1 MNFFETLIINPFDPR
16 YNGSETNYQGDES
29 NDAASNCSFDGIEM
43 ANPFRQR
50 QYSNILEEEEKET
63 GRDKVDSKETEINSK
78 QEGPFTDQSDNSG
91 SVDRYVIIIYPK
103 EMRRVVCHLCYYP
116 GCLSLLRRRW

>member
-1 MNFFETLIINPFDPR
+1 MINLSDPR

-50 QYSNILEEEEKET
+50 QYSNILEEEET
-63 GRDKVDSKETEINSK
+63 GRDKVDSKETENIAKPERS
-78 QEGPFTDQSDNSG
+78 FTDQSDNSG
-91 SVDRYVIIIYPK
+91 SVDR
-103 EMRRVVCHLCYYP
+103 
-116 GCLSLLRRRW
+116 